1 VRTTNEDVKKHSL
14 QEVYLMGLAGKEMKP
29 PKKVRDLLD
38 ISVSDY
44 DDMAA
49 HYTGKK
55 STEHGFILKEGEIA
69 PYNGK
74 IARSTIEKL
83 FAPEKVMDVAIR
95 PRQRGGSL
103 EELRIW
109 ILVEAKKTPRRI
121 MELKQYARPATTK
134 YQAQPPVEQWLKEI
148 RQVFWPGLEGSAYD
162 LINIA
167 DGGLFW
173 VREKAVA
180 LIDVPYSNEQESKIE
195 YLDDLTIYDANQL
208 GLAHGR
214 QAQAAAYRIVIEK
227 DSETFHD
234 ATSSMEKAYIDLA
247 KQALANK

>member
-1 VRTTNEDVKKHSL
+1 
-14 QEVYLMGLAGKEMKP
+14 
-29 PKKVRDLLD
+29 
-38 ISVSDY
+38 
-44 DDMAA
+44 
-49 HYTGKK
+49 
-55 STEHGFILKEGEIA
+55 
-69 PYNGK
+69 
-74 IARSTIEKL
+74 
-83 FAPEKVMDVAIR
+83 
-95 PRQRGGSL
+95 
-103 EELRIW
+103 
-109 ILVEAKKTPRRI
+109 
-121 MELKQYARPATTK
+121 
-134 YQAQPPVEQWLKEI
+134 
-148 RQVFWPGLEGSAYD
+148 LEGSAYD